1 MTIQELGS
9 IGELVAAI
17 ATVATLAYLALQI
30 RQNTKAL
37 RIGVLQSHKQNVQ
50 QSVALIAASPENASV
65 WQRGIEEFSA
75 LAPGEQAQLTAI
87 MLDLYGNMDEA
98 YTNYLGGLI
107 LEEPFRRELGLLRF
121 YLQSNGGLHL
131 WEVAKNVG
139 AISPSFIAFT
149 EKELLEGGR

>member
-30 RQNTKAL
+30 RQNTNAL
-37 RIGVLQSHKQNVQ
+37 RIGVLQAHKQNSQ
-50 QSVALIAASPENASV
+50 RSVALIAASQENASV
-65 WQRGIEEFSA
+65 WQRGIEDFSA

-98 YTNYLGGLI
+98 YTNHLSGLI
-107 LEEPFRRELGLLRF
+107 PEDSFRRELGLLRF
-121 YLQSNGGLHL
+121 YLRRNGGRHL
-131 WEVAKNVG
+131 WEVAKKVG
-139 AISPSFIAFT
+139 SLSPSFIAFA
-149 EKELLEGGR
+149 EQELLDGDR